1 MKWALFEMI
10 FWNASNDKITS
21 DMIKEWQNLNNIH
34 SSPLVLTFG
43 PWSQLSWVWL
53 DMMVFL
59 HNPVFL
65 SVQHKGRSGF
75 LFTSLHFI
83 LLSQLSQT
91 PPAHFV
97 IVRIFNNSELTKS
110 HLLLSSTVSP
120 PTLPIYTKLINVVV
134 FSYMS
139 PGCCHLIIGVS
150 APGFNK
156 DFQTTGSSARLT
168 SQENV
173 IYQVNICSYGVK

>member
-1 MKWALFEMI
+1 MQVDKIRPYLACSALKWALFEMI

-97 IVRIFNNSELTKS
+97 IVRIFNNSELTRS
-110 HLLLSSTVSP
+110 HLPLSP
-120 PTLPIYTKLINVVV
+120 WFPIYYQPRHLPTYLYKTYMCSCV
-134 FSYMS
+134 FIYVTWML
-139 PGCCHLIIGVS
+139 PPCHRS
-150 APGFNK
+150 
-156 DFQTTGSSARLT
+156 
-168 SQENV
+168 
-173 IYQVNICSYGVK
+173 